1 MYWLCTTKVLNGT
14 KVWYHLIRTICPKI
28 SSFQISNACFTLET
42 QSFVLNFN
50 GRVTQASVKN
60 FQIVHDNDC
69 KFGLGSII
77 CTHIKL
83 HYLTLDSVDYI
94 VMQFGKIDQ
103 DAFTMDFRYPL
114 SPVLAFAIALT
125 SFDAKLA
132 CE

>member
-1 MYWLCTTKVLNGT
+1 MTL
-14 KVWYHLIRTICPKI
+14 
-28 SSFQISNACFTLET
+28 QLET

-69 KFGLGSII
+69 KCLLHLTCHILGILPDSS
-77 CTHIKL
+77 HAF
-83 HYLTLDSVDYI
+83 SVDYI

-103 DAFTMDFRYPL
+103 DTFTMDFRYPL
-114 SPVLAFAIALT
+114 SPVQAFAIALT

>member
-1 MYWLCTTKVLNGT
+1 MTTTVSLAFGVAYRQSHIET
-14 KVWYHLIRTICPKI
+14 HHLTSYP
-28 SSFQISNACFTLET
+28 
-42 QSFVLNFN
+42 
-50 GRVTQASVKN
+50 
-60 FQIVHDNDC
+60 
-69 KFGLGSII
+69 
-77 CTHIKL
+77 
-83 HYLTLDSVDYI
+83 VDYI